1 MFEVGGTAKSRSE
14 SRGGRRRR
22 AGTYRTQIRCSVV
35 DQEEKQ
41 ENYFPVDLESSLIV
55 YSSL

>member
-22 AGTYRTQIRCSVV
+22 AGTRTQIRCSVV

-41 ENYFPVDLESSLIV
+41 KNYFPVDLESSLIV